1 MMDYTSYAQT
11 NVQRP
16 GYNEGL
22 RTYMLSVFQNMGIAL
37 VITALV
43 AMFTASSP
51 ALMNAIFSTPLQ
63 WLVMLAPL
71 GMVFFLSAKIMSMSV
86 SGARIALW
94 AFAALMGLSL
104 SSMFYI
110 YTSESIA
117 KVFFITAS
125 LFGSMAIYGHTTK
138 RDLSGMGSFLMMGV
152 IGIFIASLA
161 NMFFQSSALGNVLSY
176 VGVVVFTLLTA
187 YDVQML
193 KSVYYQMGATGSN
206 EIAQKTSIY
215 GALNLYMDFINLF
228 IFLLRIFGVRRS

>member
-1 MMDYTSYAQT
+1 
-11 NVQRP
+11 
-16 GYNEGL
+16 
-22 RTYMLSVFQNMGIAL
+22 

-51 ALMNAIFSTPLQ
+51 ALMNTIFSTPLQ
-63 WLVMLAPL
+63 WVVMLAPL

-86 SGARIALW
+86 SGARMALW
-94 AFAALMGLSL
+94 TFAALMGLSL
-104 SSMFYI
+104 SSIFYV

-176 VGVVVFTLLTA
+176 IGVIVFTLLTA

-206 EIAQKTSIY
+206 EMAQKTSIY

-228 IFLLRIFGVRRS
+228 IFLLRIFGVRRD

>member
-22 RTYMLSVFQNMGIAL
+22 RTYMLSVFQNMSIAL

-86 SGARIALW
+86 SGARMALW
-94 AFAALMGLSL
+94 SFAALMGLSL
-104 SSMFYI
+104 SSMSIY

>member
-1 MMDYTSYAQT
+1 MVDYTNYAQS

-22 RTYMLSVFQNMGIAL
+22 RVYMLSVFQNMGIAL

-63 WLVMLAPL
+63 WIVMLAPI
-71 GMVFFLSAKIMSMSV
+71 GMVFFMSAKIMSMSV
-86 SGARIALW
+86 SGARTSLW
-94 AFAALMGLSL
+94 VFSGLMGLSL
-104 SSMFYI
+104 SSIFYG

-117 KVFFITAS
+117 KTFFITAS
-125 LFGSMAIYGHTTK
+125 LFGAMALYGHTTK
-138 RDLSGMGSFLMMGV
+138 KDLSGMGSFLMMGV

-161 NMFFQSSALGNVLSY
+161 NMFFQSSALSNVLSY
-176 VGVVVFTLLTA
+176 VGVIVFTLLTA
-187 YDVQML
+187 YDVQKL
-193 KSVYYQMGATGSN
+193 KSVYYQMGSSSN
-206 EIAQKTSIY
+206 EMAQKTAIY

-228 IFLLRIFGVRRS
+228 IFLLRIFGVRRD

>member
-1 MMDYTSYAQT
+1 MDYTNYAQSS
-11 NVQRP
+11 VQRP

-22 RTYMLSVFQNMGIAL
+22 RVYMLSVFQNMGIAL

-63 WLVMLAPL
+63 WVVVFAPL
-71 GMVFFLSAKIMSMSV
+71 GMVFFMSAKIMSMSV
-86 SGARIALW
+86 SGARTSLW
-94 AFAALMGLSL
+94 VFAGLMGLSL
-104 SSMFYI
+104 SSIFYV

-117 KVFFITAS
+117 KTFFITAS
-125 LFGSMAIYGHTTK
+125 LFGAMALYGHTTK
-138 RDLSGMGSFLMMGV
+138 KDLTGMGSFLMMGV

-161 NMFFQSSALGNVLSY
+161 NMFFQSSALSNVLSY
-176 VGVVVFTLLTA
+176 VGVIVFTLLTA

-193 KSVYYQMGATGSN
+193 KSVYYKMGNSSN
-206 EIAQKTSIY
+206 EVAQKTAIY

-228 IFLLRIFGVRRS
+228 IFLLRIFGVRRG

>member
-1 MMDYTSYAQT
+1 MDYTNYAQSD
-11 NVQRP
+11 VQRP

-22 RTYMLSVFQNMGIAL
+22 RVYMLSVFQNMGIAL

-63 WLVMLAPL
+63 WVVMLAPL
-71 GMVFFLSAKIMSMSV
+71 GMVFFMSAKIMSMSV
-86 SGARIALW
+86 SGARTSLW
-94 AFAALMGLSL
+94 VFAGLMGLSL
-104 SSMFYI
+104 SSIFYV

-117 KVFFITAS
+117 KTFFITAS
-125 LFGSMAIYGHTTK
+125 LFGAMALYGHTTK
-138 RDLSGMGSFLMMGV
+138 KDLTGMGSFLMMGV

-161 NMFFQSSALGNVLSY
+161 NMFFQSSALSNVLSY
-176 VGVVVFTLLTA
+176 VGVIVFTLLTA

-193 KSVYYQMGATGSN
+193 KSVYYQMGSSSN
-206 EIAQKTSIY
+206 EVAQKTAIY

-228 IFLLRIFGVRRS
+228 IFLLRIFGVRRD